1 VVDDSLTVRMDLRTA
16 LYGAGFRVTTCD
28 TKAAALH
35 ALRGRAFAVVIID
48 LILPDGSGLD
58 LIRELR
64 TTAGGVHTPVMV
76 LSTEAEAKQRLS
88 GGNLGIDEFVGK
100 PYDTGYV
107 LRRAS
112 DLAGGIR
119 RAKASAPPP
128 TSSAAMSAS
137 SSLSASLSSGM
148 GSGAV
153 SSMGA
158 GSGATSSMG
167 ASSGAT
173 SSMGASSGATSSS
186 PGGKRVLIADG
197 DPAIRRKLIDA
208 LRKEGHEAVTAGS
221 GEEALALLAIDRV
234 DAVILDFMLPGLGGL
249 ETCKRIRSESVQR
262 FVPVMV
268 VAGEAD
274 DPDAYRKALSA
285 GADDLVIRQPDLLM
299 VKVRLRVLFN
309 RRREGRPSV
318 PPSYAEDFG
327 QAQSQ
332 GQSQGQEARDRPSNV
347 PSTRPP
353 PSQEGGS
360 EVKDRPSKVP
370 ATRRSPSAEYGPPDR
385 RDRKPPSIRPYVA
398 AEPSDKERR
407 AAEDADDRSS
417 ILPPAPPPSGSARD
431 AREPR
436 SGRRR
441 GSEG

>member
-1 VVDDSLTVRMDLRTA
+1 
-16 LYGAGFRVTTCD
+16 
-28 TKAAALH
+28 
-35 ALRGRAFAVVIID
+35 
-48 LILPDGSGLD
+48 
-58 LIRELR
+58 
-64 TTAGGVHTPVMV
+64 MV
-76 LSTEAEAKQRLS
+76 LSTEAEAKQRLA
-88 GGNLGIDEFVGK
+88 GGNLGVDEFVGK

-128 TSSAAMSAS
+128 ASSAAMSAS
-137 SSLSASLSSGM
+137 SSLSASLSSGF
-148 GSGAV
+148 GASSGAV
-153 SSMGA
+153 
-158 GSGATSSMG
+158 SSMG

-173 SSMGASSGATSSS
+173 SSSGASSGATSSS

-268 VAGEAD
+268 VAGESD
-274 DPDAYRKALSA
+274 DPDAYRKALSV

-309 RRREGRPSV
+309 RRREGRPSI

-327 QAQSQ
+327 Q
-332 GQSQGQEARDRPSNV
+332 GQGQEARDRQSNV

-353 PSQEGGS
+353 ASLEGGGS

-370 ATRRSPSAEYGPPDR
+370 ATRRSPGVEYGPPDR

-407 AAEDADDRSS
+407 EDPDDRSG
-417 ILPPAPPPSGSARD
+417 ILPPPPPSGS

>member
-1 VVDDSLTVRMDLRTA
+1 MIRKRQSGTDPQREGPRSDDASGKPHVLVVDDSLTVRMDLRTA

-35 ALRGRAFAVVIID
+35 ALRGRAFAVVIVD
-48 LILPDGSGLD
+48 LILPDGSGID

-64 TTAGGVHTPVMV
+64 TTAGGAHTPVMM
-76 LSTEAEAKQRLS
+76 LSTEAEAKQRLA
-88 GGNLGIDEFVGK
+88 GANLGVDEFVGK

-107 LRRAS
+107 LRRAA

-119 RAKASAPPP
+119 RARPSTPPP
-128 TSSAAMSAS
+128 ASSAAMSAGGS
-137 SSLSASLSSGM
+137 SPGM
-148 GSGAV
+148 GAGSGAV
-153 SSMGA
+153 SSM
-158 GSGATSSMG
+158 SS
-167 ASSGAT
+167 SSGV
-173 SSMGASSGATSSS
+173 TSSS

-234 DAVILDFMLPGLGGL
+234 DAVVLDFALPGLGSL

-262 FVPVMV
+262 FVPILMM
-268 VAGEAD
+268 AGDAD
-274 DPDAYRKALSA
+274 DPDAYRKALAA
-285 GADDLVIRQPDLLM
+285 GADDMVIRQPDLLM

-309 RRREGRPSV
+309 RRGRPSI
-318 PPSYAEDFG
+318 PPSYADDFSSG
-327 QAQSQ
+327 A
-332 GQSQGQEARDRPSNV
+332 GHEGRERTSNI

-353 PSQEGGS
+353 GGLEGEGK
-360 EVKDRPSKVP
+360 ERPSKVP
-370 ATRRSPSAEYGPPDR
+370 ATRRSPGVAEYGPPDR
-385 RDRKPPSIRPYVA
+385 TQRKPPSIRPYVA
-398 AEPSDKERR
+398 SEPGEKERR
-407 AAEDADDRSS
+407 GSEELDDRAG
-417 ILPPAPPPSGSARD
+417 ILPPPPPPSGS

>member
-1 VVDDSLTVRMDLRTA
+1 VLVVDDSLTVRMDLRTA
-16 LYGAGFRVTTCD
+16 LYGSGFRVTTCD

-64 TTAGGVHTPVMV
+64 TTAGGAHTPVMV

-88 GGNLGIDEFVGK
+88 GANLGVDEFVGK

-137 SSLSASLSSGM
+137 SSLSSSLSSGM
-148 GSGAV
+148 GASSGAV

-158 GSGATSSMG
+158 G
-167 ASSGAT
+167 
-173 SSMGASSGATSSS
+173 SGATSSS

-309 RRREGRPSV
+309 RRRDGRPSI

-327 QAQSQ
+327 QGQ

-353 PSQEGGS
+353 ASVEGGS
-360 EVKDRPSKVP
+360 EGKDRPSKVP
-370 ATRRSPSAEYGPPDR
+370 ATRRSPGVEYGPPDR
-385 RDRKPPSIRPYVA
+385 RERKPPSIRPYVA

-407 AAEDADDRSS
+407 AAEDQDDRGS